1 MKEKKYETVD
11 TTSRMLAATMNVI
24 GQTSM
29 MNVRFGSEKGSGS
42 NLRDQ
47 KNPGSST
54 KTPMPSVNNTA
65 ATNSQNL
72 KATIVHK
79 EDEKVI
85 S

>member
-1 MKEKKYETVD
+1 
-11 TTSRMLAATMNVI
+11 MLAATMNVI

-47 KNPGSST
+47 RNSGSST
-54 KTPMPSVNNTA
+54 KTPMPSANNTA

-72 KATIVHK
+72 KTTIVHE